1 MTIWTN
7 EIKELDKL
15 YSSFKGHI
23 PDIVKEMEQLLKTDD
38 ANVVMLYS
46 RRCLEV
52 IVTDLCEIELNRPR
66 KTEPL
71 KGIIDKLNSE
81 EKVPPHIITSMISLN
96 SMSTYGTH
104 PKDFDPEQVKPV
116 LNNLAIIIKW
126 YLKYKDFKVV
136 SKTVSEA
143 EKDETRIP
151 VDSPEEDL
159 KSARKRIILNVKA
172 MVGALFLIVVVF
184 GGIGLINYLRERP
197 RDRNNENDWLGRTGI
212 FTDPRDGEEYK
223 TIIIGNQVWM
233 AQNLRASVFNDGTP
247 IPLVTVDSLWWD
259 LPTPGY
265 CWPDNDAQ
273 SNKDTYGAIYNWHTV
288 NTGKLCPVGWHVPSE
303 AEWTTLTEFLGGR
316 EVAGK
321 KMKDASSSFWE
332 ESYDKTLRP
341 TNESGFTA
349 LPGGFRG
356 CAEEIQPS
364 FEAMGTQCSLW
375 SSTEE
380 GYWQAVRYYIQSES
394 NSLYKESS
402 TKSGGDYVRCVKD

>member
-96 SMSTYGTH
+96 SMATYGTH

-116 LNNLAIIIKW
+116 LNNLAIIIRW
-126 YLKYKDFKVV
+126 YLKYKDVKVV
-136 SKTVSEA
+136 SKTATEE
-143 EKDETRIP
+143 EKSETRIP
-151 VDSPEEDL
+151 VDSPEEPV
-159 KSARKRIILNVKA
+159 KGGKRQLLLNIKA
-172 MVGALFLIVVVF
+172 LIGAIFLIVAVF
-184 GGIGLINYLRERP
+184 GGIGFINYLRERP
-197 RDRNNENDWLGRTGI
+197 RDRNNEKDWLGRTGV

-223 TIIIGNQVWM
+223 TIIIGSQVWM
-233 AQNLRASVFNDGTP
+233 AENLRASSFNDGTP
-247 IPLVTVDSLWWD
+247 IPQVTVDSLWWD

-265 CWPDNDAQ
+265 SWYDNDAL
-273 SNKDTYGAIYNWHTV
+273 SYKATYGAIYNWHTV
-288 NTGKLCPVGWHVPSE
+288 NTGNLCPVGWHVPSE
-303 AEWTTLTEFLGGR
+303 EEWAELTDYLGGR
-316 EVAGK
+316 EIAGK
-321 KMKDASSSFWE
+321 KLKDASEAFWE
-332 ESYDKTLRP
+332 DHYDKTLRP
-341 TNESGFTA
+341 TNVSGFTA
-349 LPGGFRG
+349 LPGGLRG
-356 CAEEIQPS
+356 CSQEIQTT
-364 FEAMGTQCSLW
+364 FESMGYHGSWWT
-375 SSTEE
+375 STEDGNFAMRFFIE
-380 GYWQAVRYYIQSES
+380 SRS
-394 NSLYKESS
+394 NSLYKESGY
-402 TKSGGDYVRCVKD
+402 KSAGFYVRCVKD